1 MSDQRKAESAAVYS
15 SSFKL
20 KKNIT
25 WRKKWKKRETENQ
38 GDGNFGSCKE
48 SIGSCLATEVATL

>member
-1 MSDQRKAESAAVYS
+1 MYKQIKKEEQRKEHLWRKRITDDKAMSDQRKAESAAVYS

-25 WRKKWKKRETENQ
+25 
-38 GDGNFGSCKE
+38 
-48 SIGSCLATEVATL
+48 